1 MSSAF
6 MKCFEHAKDEESA
19 AECIHCLRRYGEQ
32 VMFDDGKGR
41 LALGRELYEDHTA
54 EMTKITE
61 LLGIKNRSDYEIADK
76 KYNLTM
82 Y

>member
-1 MSSAF
+1 
-6 MKCFEHAKDEESA
+6 MKCFDHAKDEESA

-32 VMFDDGKGR
+32 VMFDESKGR
-41 LALGRELYEDHTA
+41 LKLGREIYEDHTA
-54 EMTKITE
+54 EMTRISE
-61 LLGIKNRSDYEIADK
+61 LLGIKTRSDYESVDK

>member
-1 MSSAF
+1 M
-6 MKCFEHAKDEESA
+6 
-19 AECIHCLRRYGEQ
+19 
-32 VMFDDGKGR
+32 
-41 LALGRELYEDHTA
+41 ALGRELYEDHTA

>member
-1 MSSAF
+1 
-6 MKCFEHAKDEESA
+6 
-19 AECIHCLRRYGEQ
+19 
-32 VMFDDGKGR
+32 MFDDSKAR
-41 LALGRELYEDHTA
+41 LVLGREIYEDHTA

-61 LLGIKNRSDYEIADK
+61 LLGIKTRSDYESADK